1 MKTIIRSLVCCLFVT
16 AFIVAINIA
25 FPDHVE
31 KIDTTVYA
39 VEDYSDCGV
48 VVKDVI
54 CEIPKNVDSD
64 QYIYASFL
72 TDDICYRPGQNITLT
87 VRYTFDDWEILDIQ

>member
-1 MKTIIRSLVCCLFVT
+1 MKTIIRSLVTCMVVIMLIVT
-16 AFIVAINIA
+16 INTI

-54 CEIPKNVDSD
+54 CEIPQDVGSD
-64 QYIYASFL
+64 QYIYVSFL
-72 TDDICYRPGQNITLT
+72 TDDMGYQPGQNITLT